1 MWRGSMLI
9 FGILASLAACT
20 PAPVSPTVPAK
31 VISPPVTKPIATD
44 FKAKPSKTLAAIR
57 KRGWLLCGVNPGL
70 AGFAYPDDQGR
81 WRGFDVD
88 VCRAVAAATLGDAKT
103 VRFVPLSAE
112 ERFSALESGR
122 VDILS
127 RNTSWTFARD
137 AGMGFDFPAVTY
149 FDGQGFLVPKV
160 LGLASPGELGGAR
173 ICVQAGT
180 ASQANLA
187 DFFRMRG
194 LTYREVL
201 VANDAE
207 ARARYQGEQC
217 DAFTADV
224 AALAS
229 SRSVMNKPNAHL
241 ILPEVIS
248 KEPLGPVVRKDD
260 PTWSSIVRWTVYASL
275 IGEELGVNSKN
286 IRDIAA
292 QTTDPRVRRLVGVE
306 GDFGHM
312 IGLKA
317 DWATQVIGQVGS
329 YDEMFQRNL
338 GDESALKLSR
348 GLNALWSA
356 PKPGLMYPPPMR

>member
-1 MWRGSMLI
+1 MWRGSIL
-9 FGILASLAACT
+9 ILALLAGLGACSPSPVPP
-20 PAPVSPTVPAK
+20 PAPVKTNLPLAEM
-31 VISPPVTKPIATD
+31 PVATA
-44 FKAKPSKTLAAIR
+44 FKARPSQTLAAVR
-57 KRGWLLCGVNPGL
+57 KRGWLSCGVNPGL

-88 VCRAVAAATLGDAKT
+88 FCRAVAAATLGDSKAVK
-103 VRFVPLSAE
+103 FIPLSAE
-112 ERFSALESGR
+112 ERFSALASGK

-127 RNTSWTFARD
+127 RNTSWTFVRD
-137 AGMGFDFPAVTY
+137 AGMGFDFPVVTY

-180 ASQANLA
+180 ASQANLS

-201 VANDAE
+201 VASDAE

-275 IGEELGVNSKN
+275 IGEELGVNSQN
-286 IRDIAA
+286 IDDISRT
-292 QTTDPRVRRLVGVE
+292 TTDPRVRRLVGSE
-306 GDFGHM
+306 GGFGPM
-312 IGLKA
+312 IGLQA
-317 DWATQVIGQVGS
+317 DWAAQVIGQVGS
-329 YDEMFQRNL
+329 YDEIFQRNV
-338 GDESALKLSR
+338 GDGSALKLSR
-348 GLNALWSA
+348 GLNALWNA